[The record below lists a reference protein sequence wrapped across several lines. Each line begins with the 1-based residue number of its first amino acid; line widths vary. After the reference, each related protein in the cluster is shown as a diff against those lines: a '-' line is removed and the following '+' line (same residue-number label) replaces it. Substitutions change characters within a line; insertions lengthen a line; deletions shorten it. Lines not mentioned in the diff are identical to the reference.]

1 MPTVHP
7 VRALRDTLEATR
19 LRAVEGMAA
28 DNTPSSDALLELAT
42 LQTALTAVRE
52 VIKEHGIRVGWGG
65 DEEELDQAVLELA
78 GRK

>member
-7 VRALRDTLEATR
+7 VRALRATLEATR

-28 DNTPSSDALLELAT
+28 DNTPSPDALRELAT

-52 VIKEHGIRVGWGG
+52 VIKEHGIRLGWGG
-65 DEEELDQAVLELA
+65 DEEELDKAALGLA

>member
-7 VRALRDTLEATR
+7 VRALRATLEATR
-19 LRAVEGMAA
+19 LRAVEVMAGET
-28 DNTPSSDALLELAT
+28 TPSPDALRELAT

-52 VIKEHGIRVGWGG
+52 LIKEHGIRLGWGG
-65 DEEELDQAVLELA
+65 DEEELDKAALGLA

>member
-19 LRAVEGMAA
+19 LRAVETMAA
-28 DNTPSSDALLELAT
+28 KGEPSPGDLRDLAT
-42 LQTALTAVRE
+42 LQTAVTAVRE
-52 VIKEHGIRVGWGG
+52 LIEEHGVRLGWGG
-65 DEEELDQAVLELA
+65 NDDDLDKAALGLA